1 LSKKLE
7 KLEKALEKS
16 SKKAKKHRYEDS
28 NSDFKLGVGL
38 GSTRKVETKLEKII
52 KKTKFTPPSPMK
64 ATPTIIA
71 SNPDDRS
78 TTSVSN
84 ADDVMMT
91 SSSQNEEIH
100 SIHSILLT

>member
-1 LSKKLE
+1 
-7 KLEKALEKS
+7 
-16 SKKAKKHRYEDS
+16 
-28 NSDFKLGVGL
+28 L
-38 GSTRKVETKLEKII
+38 GSTRKVETKLEETV

-64 ATPTIIA
+64 ATPPTIA

-91 SSSQNEEIH
+91 SASQNEEMY
-100 SIHSILLT
+100 SNHSILPKKDPKGSKTTTIIAVMRG